1 MGSPSY
7 VPVIPTGRDIDFSGD
22 VGFTGDVAFTGTVL
36 LPATTRFSPTME
48 GTGPA
53 PTSAMIGVL
62 VEGDTFDRLRV
73 RADGLLEWGPGNA
86 ARDTNLY
93 RAAANTLK
101 TDDAFV
107 ADGGILLTGATAAT
121 DVFTARVTGDAQPQL
136 VINANGRIEFG
147 GGSTAPDV
155 ALFRDGSTRLHSVN
169 TFVTEGDLVCD
180 VAGGGVTVREGTNAR
195 SGVATLAAG
204 TVTVA
209 TTRVTANSRI
219 QLTAQA
225 LGTVTAPQALAVT
238 ARTAGTSFTI
248 ASASNTDTSTVAWF
262 IVEPAT

>member
-22 VGFTGDVAFTGTVL
+22 VDFTGTVTL
-36 LPATTRFSPTME
+36 TQGALFSPTLE
-48 GTGPA
+48 GTGPTA
-53 PTSAMIGVL
+53 TAAMIGVL
-62 VEGDTFDRLRV
+62 ISGDTFDRLRI
-73 RADGLLEWGPGNA
+73 RADGLLEWGPGNG

-93 RAAANTLK
+93 RSGANTLK

-107 ADGGILLTGATAAT
+107 ADGGVLLTGATAAT

-204 TVTVA
+204 TATVA

-219 QLTAQA
+219 QLTAQT

-248 ASASNTDTSTVAWF
+248 TSANNTDTSTVAWF